1 MTQKWISDYRKNYFF
16 IVSEVV
22 AIMEKEKRTEFI
34 SFRVS
39 PQEKCKFRNYAEK
52 QGCSLGKMIRSAAVY
67 MIAVAGSEE
76 RGRK

>member
-1 MTQKWISDYRKNYFF
+1 
-16 IVSEVV
+16 
-22 AIMEKEKRTEFI
+22 MEKEKRTEFI